1 MNKMRQ
7 PKAEPETPVA
17 EKKVKKEKKGE
28 GAARNFIRFVNVF
41 GYFDRKAVMSF
52 MPFLMFLFLLAIVY
66 IGNSYYAEKTIRDID
81 RTQKEIRE
89 LRSEFITARSELM
102 YCSKLSRGGGIDR
115 AERSKRVDRSTTEN
129 YGAYQNK
136 ETNSTP
142 PHGCRKES

>member
-81 RTQKEIRE
+81 RTEKEIRE

-102 YCSKLSRGGGIDR
+102 YRSKL
-115 AERSKRVDRSTTEN
+115 TEVAASIAPK
-129 YGAYQNK
+129 GV
-136 ETNSTP
+136 
-142 PHGCRKES
+142 KESTVAPRKIMVHTKTRN

>member
-102 YCSKLSRGGGIDR
+102 YRSKL
-115 AERSKRVDRSTTEN
+115 TEVAASIAPK
-129 YGAYQNK
+129 GV
-136 ETNSTP
+136 
-142 PHGCRKES
+142 KESTVAPRKIMVHTKTRN

>member
-81 RTQKEIRE
+81 RTEQEIRE

-102 YCSKLSRGGGIDR
+102 YRSKL
-115 AERSKRVDRSTTEN
+115 TEVAASIAPK
-129 YGAYQNK
+129 GV
-136 ETNSTP
+136 
-142 PHGCRKES
+142 KESTVAPRKIMVHTKTRN

>member
-1 MNKMRQ
+1 M
-7 PKAEPETPVA
+7 
-17 EKKVKKEKKGE
+17 KKEKKGE

-81 RTQKEIRE
+81 RTEKEIRE

-102 YCSKLSRGGGIDR
+102 YRSKL
-115 AERSKRVDRSTTEN
+115 TEVAASIAPK
-129 YGAYQNK
+129 GV
-136 ETNSTP
+136 
-142 PHGCRKES
+142 KESTVAPRKIMVHTKTRN

>member
-1 MNKMRQ
+1 MRQ
-7 PKAEPETPVA
+7 PKAEPETPVD

-81 RTQKEIRE
+81 RTEKEIRE

-102 YCSKLSRGGGIDR
+102 YRSKL
-115 AERSKRVDRSTTEN
+115 TEVAASIAPK
-129 YGAYQNK
+129 GV
-136 ETNSTP
+136 
-142 PHGCRKES
+142 KESTVAPRKIMVHTKTRN

>member
-1 MNKMRQ
+1 MRQ

-81 RTQKEIRE
+81 RTEKEIRE

-102 YCSKLSRGGGIDR
+102 YRSKL
-115 AERSKRVDRSTTEN
+115 TEVAASIAPK
-129 YGAYQNK
+129 GV
-136 ETNSTP
+136 
-142 PHGCRKES
+142 KESTVAPRKIMVHTKTRN

>member
-7 PKAEPETPVA
+7 PKPEQEAQVA

-41 GYFDRKAVMSF
+41 GYFDRQAVMSF

-81 RTQKEIRE
+81 RTEKEIRE

-102 YCSKLSRGGGIDR
+102 YRSKL
-115 AERSKRVDRSTTEN
+115 TEVAASIAPK
-129 YGAYQNK
+129 GV
-136 ETNSTP
+136 
-142 PHGCRKES
+142 KESTVAPRKILMHTKTKN